1 MTWAVPDTKK
11 FIKGIL
17 ITGIIIYLPI
27 LFFKDLSTATAVGVG
42 MHWIQYISIIILIT
56 IYLHSEYLSWSEIS
70 GNSKFI
76 TSSYIIKNLI
86 ILVSLISL
94 YLYLR
99 KPSKK
104 IYPKVKGEEKI
115 YTKNSNENYFDKFR
129 NKEKLKTKTEQIL
142 DKDGKD

>member
-1 MTWAVPDTKK
+1 MIRKLNQLVGLILATKLMTWAIPDTKK

-17 ITGIIIYLPI
+17 TTG
-27 LFFKDLSTATAVGVG
+27 
-42 MHWIQYISIIILIT
+42 IIILIT

-76 TSSYIIKNLI
+76 TSSYIVKNLI
-86 ILVSLISL
+86 ILISLISL

-115 YTKNSNENYFDKFR
+115 YTKNSNEDYFDKFR
-129 NKEKLKTKTEQIL
+129 NKEKLKTKAEQIL
-142 DKDGKD
+142 EKDGKD

>member
-1 MTWAVPDTKK
+1 MIRKLNQLVGLILATKLMTWAVPDTKK

-17 ITGIIIYLPI
+17 ITG
-27 LFFKDLSTATAVGVG
+27 
-42 MHWIQYISIIILIT
+42 IIILIT

-94 YLYLR
+94 YLYLK

-104 IYPKVKGEEKI
+104 IYPKVKGEDKI
-115 YTKNSNENYFDKFR
+115 YTKNTNEDYFDKFR
-129 NKEKLKTKTEQIL
+129 NKEKLKTKAEQIL
-142 DKDGKD
+142 EKDGKD

>member
-1 MTWAVPDTKK
+1 MIRKLNQLVGLILATKLMTWAVPDTKK

-17 ITGIIIYLPI
+17 ITGIIIL
-27 LFFKDLSTATAVGVG
+27 
-42 MHWIQYISIIILIT
+42 II

-76 TSSYIIKNLI
+76 TISYIIKNLI

-115 YTKNSNENYFDKFR
+115 YTKNTNEDYFDKFR
-129 NKEKLKTKTEQIL
+129 NKEKLKTKAEQIL
-142 DKDGKD
+142 EKDGKD

>member
-1 MTWAVPDTKK
+1 MIRKLNQLVGLILATKLMTWAVPDTKK

-17 ITGIIIYLPI
+17 IAG
-27 LFFKDLSTATAVGVG
+27 
-42 MHWIQYISIIILIT
+42 IIILIT

-104 IYPKVKGEEKI
+104 IYTKVKGEEKI
-115 YTKNSNENYFDKFR
+115 YTKNTNEDYFDKFR
-129 NKEKLKTKTEQIL
+129 NKEKLKTKAEQIL
-142 DKDGKD
+142 EKDGKD

>member
-1 MTWAVPDTKK
+1 MIRKLNQLVGLILATKLMTWAVPDTKK

-17 ITGIIIYLPI
+17 ITG
-27 LFFKDLSTATAVGVG
+27 
-42 MHWIQYISIIILIT
+42 IIILIT

-76 TSSYIIKNLI
+76 TSSYIVKNLI
-86 ILVSLISL
+86 ILISLISL

-104 IYPKVKGEEKI
+104 IYPKVKGEDKI
-115 YTKNSNENYFDKFR
+115 YTKNTNEDYFDKFR
-129 NKEKLKTKTEQIL
+129 NKEKLKTKAEQIL
-142 DKDGKD
+142 EKDGKD

>member
-1 MTWAVPDTKK
+1 VIRKLNQLVGLILATKLMTWAVPDTKK

-17 ITGIIIYLPI
+17 IT
-27 LFFKDLSTATAVGVG
+27 V
-42 MHWIQYISIIILIT
+42 IIILIT

-76 TSSYIIKNLI
+76 TSSYIVKNLI
-86 ILVSLISL
+86 ILISLISL

-104 IYPKVKGEEKI
+104 IYTKVKGEEKI
-115 YTKNSNENYFDKFR
+115 YTKNSNEDYFDKFR
-129 NKEKLKTKTEQIL
+129 NKEKLKTKAEQIL
-142 DKDGKD
+142 EKDGKD

>member
-17 ITGIIIYLPI
+17 IT
-27 LFFKDLSTATAVGVG
+27 A
-42 MHWIQYISIIILIT
+42 IIILIT

-76 TSSYIIKNLI
+76 TSSYIVKNLI

-115 YTKNSNENYFDKFR
+115 YTKNTNEDYFDKFR
-129 NKEKLKTKTEQIL
+129 NKEKLKTKAEQIL
-142 DKDGKD
+142 EKDGKD

>member
-1 MTWAVPDTKK
+1 MIRKLNQLVGLILATKLMTWAIPDTKK

-17 ITGIIIYLPI
+17 ITG
-27 LFFKDLSTATAVGVG
+27 
-42 MHWIQYISIIILIT
+42 IIILIT

-76 TSSYIIKNLI
+76 TSSYIIKNLV

-104 IYPKVKGEEKI
+104 IYPKVKGEDKI
-115 YTKNSNENYFDKFR
+115 YTKNTNEDYFDKFR
-129 NKEKLKTKTEQIL
+129 NKEKLKTKAEQIL
-142 DKDGKD
+142 EKDGKD

>member
-1 MTWAVPDTKK
+1 MIRKLNQLVGLILATKLMTWAVPDTKK

-17 ITGIIIYLPI
+17 ITGIII
-27 LFFKDLSTATAVGVG
+27 
-42 MHWIQYISIIILIT
+42 LIA

-115 YTKNSNENYFDKFR
+115 YTKNTNEDYFDKFR
-129 NKEKLKTKTEQIL
+129 NKEKLKTKAEQIL
-142 DKDGKD
+142 EKDGKD

>member
-1 MTWAVPDTKK
+1 MIRKLNQLVGLILATKLMTWAVPDTKK

-17 ITGIIIYLPI
+17 ITG
-27 LFFKDLSTATAVGVG
+27 
-42 MHWIQYISIIILIT
+42 IIILIT

-86 ILVSLISL
+86 ILVTLISL

-115 YTKNSNENYFDKFR
+115 YTKNTNEDYFDKFR
-129 NKEKLKTKTEQIL
+129 NKEELKTKAEQIL
-142 DKDGKD
+142 EKDGKD

>member
-1 MTWAVPDTKK
+1 MIRKLNQLVGLILVTKLMTWAVPDTKK

-17 ITGIIIYLPI
+17 ITG
-27 LFFKDLSTATAVGVG
+27 
-42 MHWIQYISIIILIT
+42 IIILIT

-94 YLYLR
+94 YLYLK

-115 YTKNSNENYFDKFR
+115 YTKNTNEDYFDKFR
-129 NKEKLKTKTEQIL
+129 NKEKLKTKAEQIL
-142 DKDGKD
+142 EKDGKD

>member
-1 MTWAVPDTKK
+1 MIRKLNQLVGLILATKLMTWAVPDTKK

-17 ITGIIIYLPI
+17 ITG
-27 LFFKDLSTATAVGVG
+27 
-42 MHWIQYISIIILIT
+42 IIILIT

-76 TSSYIIKNLI
+76 TSSYIIKNLV

-115 YTKNSNENYFDKFR
+115 YTKNTNEDYFDKFR
-129 NKEKLKTKTEQIL
+129 HKEKLKTKSEQIL
-142 DKDGKD
+142 EKDGKD

>member
-1 MTWAVPDTKK
+1 MIRKLNQLVGLILATKLMTWAVPDTKK

-17 ITGIIIYLPI
+17 ISG
-27 LFFKDLSTATAVGVG
+27 
-42 MHWIQYISIIILIT
+42 IIILIT

-115 YTKNSNENYFDKFR
+115 YTKNTNEDYFDKFR
-129 NKEKLKTKTEQIL
+129 NKEKLKTKAEQIL
-142 DKDGKD
+142 EKDGKD

>member
-1 MTWAVPDTKK
+1 MIRKLNQLVGLILATKLMTWAVPDTKK

-17 ITGIIIYLPI
+17 IT
-27 LFFKDLSTATAVGVG
+27 A
-42 MHWIQYISIIILIT
+42 IIILIT

-76 TSSYIIKNLI
+76 TSSYIVKNLI
-86 ILVSLISL
+86 ILISLISL

-115 YTKNSNENYFDKFR
+115 YTTNSNEDYFDKFR
-129 NKEKLKTKTEQIL
+129 NKEKLKTKAEQIL
-142 DKDGKD
+142 EKDGKD

>member
-1 MTWAVPDTKK
+1 MIRKLNQLVGLILATKLMTWAVPDTKK

-17 ITGIIIYLPI
+17 IT
-27 LFFKDLSTATAVGVG
+27 A
-42 MHWIQYISIIILIT
+42 IIILIT

-76 TSSYIIKNLI
+76 TSSYIIKNLV

-104 IYPKVKGEEKI
+104 IYPKVKGEDKI
-115 YTKNSNENYFDKFR
+115 YTKNTNEDYFDKFR
-129 NKEKLKTKTEQIL
+129 NKEKLKTKAEQIL
-142 DKDGKD
+142 EKDGKD

>member
-1 MTWAVPDTKK
+1 MIRKLNQLVGLILATKLMTWAVPDTKK

-17 ITGIIIYLPI
+17 ITGIIIL
-27 LFFKDLSTATAVGVG
+27 
-42 MHWIQYISIIILIT
+42 II
-56 IYLHSEYLSWSEIS
+56 IYLHGEYLSWSEIS

-76 TSSYIIKNLI
+76 TSSYVIKNLI

-115 YTKNSNENYFDKFR
+115 YTKNSNEDYFDKFR
-129 NKEKLKTKTEQIL
+129 NKEKLKTKAEQIL
-142 DKDGKD
+142 EKDGKD

>member
-17 ITGIIIYLPI
+17 IT
-27 LFFKDLSTATAVGVG
+27 V
-42 MHWIQYISIIILIT
+42 IIILIT

-104 IYPKVKGEEKI
+104 IYTKVKGEEKI
-115 YTKNSNENYFDKFR
+115 YTKNSNEDYFDKFR
-129 NKEKLKTKTEQIL
+129 NKEKLKTKAEQIL
-142 DKDGKD
+142 EKDGKD

>member
-17 ITGIIIYLPI
+17 IT
-27 LFFKDLSTATAVGVG
+27 A
-42 MHWIQYISIIILIT
+42 IIILIT
-56 IYLHSEYLSWSEIS
+56 IQLHSEYLSWSEIS

-76 TSSYIIKNLI
+76 TSSYIVKNLI
-86 ILVSLISL
+86 ILISLISL

-115 YTKNSNENYFDKFR
+115 YTKNSNEDYFDKFR
-129 NKEKLKTKTEQIL
+129 NKEKLKTKAEQIL
-142 DKDGKD
+142 EKDGKD

>member
-1 MTWAVPDTKK
+1 MIRKLNQLVGLILATKLMTWAVPDTKK

-17 ITGIIIYLPI
+17 ITG
-27 LFFKDLSTATAVGVG
+27 
-42 MHWIQYISIIILIT
+42 IIILIT

-115 YTKNSNENYFDKFR
+115 YTKNTNEDYFDKFR
-129 NKEKLKTKTEQIL
+129 NKEKLKTKSEQIL
-142 DKDGKD
+142 EKDGKD

>member
-17 ITGIIIYLPI
+17 ITGIIIL
-27 LFFKDLSTATAVGVG
+27 
-42 MHWIQYISIIILIT
+42 MT

-70 GNSKFI
+70 ENSKFI

-104 IYPKVKGEEKI
+104 IYPKVKGEDKI
-115 YTKNSNENYFDKFR
+115 YTKNTNEDYFDKFR
-129 NKEKLKTKTEQIL
+129 NKEKLKTKAEQIL
-142 DKDGKD
+142 EKDGKD

>member
-1 MTWAVPDTKK
+1 MIRKLNQLVGLILATKLMTWAVPDTKK
-11 FIKGIL
+11 FIKVIL
-17 ITGIIIYLPI
+17 ITG
-27 LFFKDLSTATAVGVG
+27 
-42 MHWIQYISIIILIT
+42 IIILIT

-86 ILVSLISL
+86 ILVTLISL

-115 YTKNSNENYFDKFR
+115 YTKNSNEDYFDKFR
-129 NKEKLKTKTEQIL
+129 NKEKLKTKAEQIL
-142 DKDGKD
+142 EKDGKD

>member
-1 MTWAVPDTKK
+1 VIRKLNQLVGLILATKLMTWAVPDTKK

-17 ITGIIIYLPI
+17 IT
-27 LFFKDLSTATAVGVG
+27 A
-42 MHWIQYISIIILIT
+42 IIILIT

-76 TSSYIIKNLI
+76 TSSYIVKNLI
-86 ILVSLISL
+86 ILISLIFL

-104 IYPKVKGEEKI
+104 TYPKVKGEEKI
-115 YTKNSNENYFDKFR
+115 YTKNSNEDYFDKFR
-129 NKEKLKTKTEQIL
+129 NKEKLKTKAEQIL
-142 DKDGKD
+142 EKDGKD

>member
-1 MTWAVPDTKK
+1 MIRKLNQLVGLILATKLMTWAVPDTKK

-17 ITGIIIYLPI
+17 IAG
-27 LFFKDLSTATAVGVG
+27 
-42 MHWIQYISIIILIT
+42 IIILIT

-76 TSSYIIKNLI
+76 TSSYIIKNLV

-104 IYPKVKGEEKI
+104 IYPKVKGEDKI
-115 YTKNSNENYFDKFR
+115 YTKNTNEDYFDKFR
-129 NKEKLKTKTEQIL
+129 NKEKLKTKAEQIL
-142 DKDGKD
+142 EKDGKD

>member
-1 MTWAVPDTKK
+1 MIRKLNQLVGLILATKLMTWAVPDTKK

-17 ITGIIIYLPI
+17 ITG
-27 LFFKDLSTATAVGVG
+27 
-42 MHWIQYISIIILIT
+42 IIILIT

-76 TSSYIIKNLI
+76 TSSYIIKNLV

-104 IYPKVKGEEKI
+104 IYPKIKGEDKI
-115 YTKNSNENYFDKFR
+115 YTKNTKEDYFDKFR
-129 NKEKLKTKTEQIL
+129 NKEKLKTKAEQIL
-142 DKDGKD
+142 EKDGKD

>member
-1 MTWAVPDTKK
+1 MIRKLNQLVGLILATKLMTWAVPDTKK

-17 ITGIIIYLPI
+17 ITG
-27 LFFKDLSTATAVGVG
+27 
-42 MHWIQYISIIILIT
+42 IIILIT

-76 TSSYIIKNLI
+76 TSSYIIKNLV

-94 YLYLR
+94 YLYLK

-104 IYPKVKGEEKI
+104 IYPKVKGEDKI
-115 YTKNSNENYFDKFR
+115 YTKNTNEDYFDKFR
-129 NKEKLKTKTEQIL
+129 NKEKLKTKAEQIL
-142 DKDGKD
+142 EKDGKD

>member
-1 MTWAVPDTKK
+1 MTWAIPDTKK

-17 ITGIIIYLPI
+17 TTG
-27 LFFKDLSTATAVGVG
+27 
-42 MHWIQYISIIILIT
+42 IIILIT

-86 ILVSLISL
+86 ILVTLISL

>member
-1 MTWAVPDTKK
+1 MIRKLNQLVGLILATKLMTWAVPDTKK

-17 ITGIIIYLPI
+17 IAG
-27 LFFKDLSTATAVGVG
+27 
-42 MHWIQYISIIILIT
+42 IIILIT

-104 IYPKVKGEEKI
+104 IYPKIKGEDKI
-115 YTKNSNENYFDKFR
+115 YTKNTNEDYFDKFR
-129 NKEKLKTKTEQIL
+129 NKEKLKTKAEQIL
-142 DKDGKD
+142 EKDGKD